1 MKSLKNNELKVLH
14 DCKAAL
20 EEVSYFLKQID
31 IPRSTEIAF
40 NIDEMTAR
48 LNEKHKDF
56 WELIDNL
63 NAVIFNLIEIDASGS
78 RAILDE
84 DTFYGI
90 SVATR
95 LSDVRRGLN
104 ILCEHLKA
112 DHRASTKKEPIS
124 ASHDSNSG
132 RLQNIHEKAEIIR
145 RVIREGL
152 EEYHRVVLDLP
163 RLHGL
168 EEFGGFAERVSELV
182 SQVKLVNLNNQE
194 DAVENLAFALNRLT
208 NRYSHLL
215 SLERAGLLRT
225 HFQTAS
231 AMAAALQHEI
241 TDGDDRTENTLAR
254 TQAVA
259 PFQFAITDDRLTLQT
274 QTRIPKPRSE
284 TSLQSA
290 FKALFAQA
298 EDVWEDLE
306 NSNHPRLLRSFRRLK
321 DALGEGSGVVEIG
334 MHCASFEGQV
344 SAASEELSDSLL
356 ALLMTFSNGVMSY
369 ASQFEEWQI
378 FSDNAAEAGFASE
391 DADNFAMIARVL
403 ATELELRQEVDEK
416 VPQALRQAADW
427 NDKAKSPRSRLSVGR
442 TVLNI
447 ITVCFNELVTKP
459 AKTLVGFGQ
468 AAIVAIVLHQ
478 AALSV
483 AEISKTPEGA
493 WLRPAVRVI
502 ERQLEGLAQPKVN

>member
-1 MKSLKNNELKVLH
+1 MKFLENDELKVLH

-20 EEVSYFLKQID
+20 EEVSYFLKEIN
-31 IPRSTEIAF
+31 IPKSAEIAS
-40 NIDEMTAR
+40 NIEEMAAR
-48 LNEKHKDF
+48 LNQQSKDF
-56 WELIDNL
+56 REFIDHL
-63 NAVIFNLIEIDASGS
+63 NAVIFGLIEIDASGH

-84 DTFYGI
+84 DSFYGI
-90 SVATR
+90 SIATR
-95 LSDVRRGLN
+95 LSDARRGLT
-104 ILCEHLKA
+104 ILCEHLIA
-112 DHRASTKKEPIS
+112 AHRASKKNGPVN
-124 ASHDSNSG
+124 AGQGSNSDQ
-132 RLQNIHEKAEIIR
+132 LDNIHQKAEKIR

-152 EEYHRVVLDLP
+152 EEYHRVAVDLP
-163 RLHGL
+163 RLHGI
-168 EEFGGFAERVSELV
+168 EEFGGFAERTSELV
-182 SQVKLVNLNNQE
+182 SQVKLVNSNNQE
-194 DAVENLAFALNRLT
+194 DAVENLAFALNRLS
-208 NRYSHLL
+208 NRYSYLL
-215 SLERAGLLRT
+215 SLEPAGQLRT
-225 HFQTAS
+225 LFQTAA
-231 AMAAALQHEI
+231 AMAAALQREI
-241 TDGDDRTENTLAR
+241 TDGDSRTESTPTRA
-254 TQAVA
+254 QAVA
-259 PFQFAITDDRLTLQT
+259 PFQFAITDDRLTLKT

-284 TSLQSA
+284 TSVQSA

-298 EDVWEDLE
+298 EDVWEDLK
-306 NSNHPRLLRSFRRLK
+306 NSNHPRLLRSFKRLK
-321 DALGEGSGVVEIG
+321 NALGEGSGVVEIG

-378 FSDNAAEAGFASE
+378 FSDNAAEEGFASE
-391 DADNFAMIARVL
+391 DADNFATIARVL
-403 ATELELRQEVDEK
+403 ATELELQQEVDEK

-468 AAIVAIVLHQ
+468 AAIVAVVLHQ

-502 ERQLEGLAQPKVN
+502 ERQLEGLTATKGN

>member
-1 MKSLKNNELKVLH
+1 MKSLKNDELKVLH
-14 DCKAAL
+14 DCRAAL
-20 EEVSYFLKQID
+20 EEVSYFLKQIK
-31 IPRSTEIAF
+31 IPKSSEIAS
-40 NIDEMTAR
+40 NIDGMTER
-48 LNEKHKDF
+48 LNEQSKDIGEF
-56 WELIDNL
+56 VDDL
-63 NAVIFNLIEIDASGS
+63 NAVIFGLIEIDASGS

-84 DTFYGI
+84 DSFYGI

-95 LSDVRRGLN
+95 LSDARRGLT
-104 ILCEHLKA
+104 ILCEHVIA
-112 DHRASTKKEPIS
+112 ERRASTKKGPVNAGQGSSSEQ
-124 ASHDSNSG
+124 
-132 RLQNIHEKAEIIR
+132 LQNIHQKAEKIR

-152 EEYHRVVLDLP
+152 EEYHRVAVDLP
-163 RLHGL
+163 RLHGI
-168 EEFGGFAERVSELV
+168 EEFGGFAERTGELA
-182 SQVKLVNLNNQE
+182 SQVKLVNPNNQE

-215 SLERAGLLRT
+215 SLERAGQLRT
-225 HFQTAS
+225 LFQTA
-231 AMAAALQHEI
+231 AEMAAALQFEI
-241 TDGDDRTENTLAR
+241 TDGDDRTEKTPTR

-259 PFQFAITDDRLTLQT
+259 PFQFAIANDRLILQT

-284 TSLQSA
+284 TFVQSA
-290 FKALFAQA
+290 LKALVAQA
-298 EDVWEDLE
+298 EDVWADLE
-306 NSNHPRLLRSFRRLK
+306 NSNHPRLLRSFKRLK
-321 DALGEGSGVVEIG
+321 DALRDGLSVVEIG

-356 ALLMTFSNGVMSY
+356 TLLMTFSNGVMSY

-391 DADNFAMIARVL
+391 DADNFATIARVL

-416 VPQALRQAADW
+416 VPRALRQAADW

-468 AAIVAIVLHQ
+468 AAIVAVVLHQ

-502 ERQLEGLAQPKVN
+502 ERHLEGLTATKEN